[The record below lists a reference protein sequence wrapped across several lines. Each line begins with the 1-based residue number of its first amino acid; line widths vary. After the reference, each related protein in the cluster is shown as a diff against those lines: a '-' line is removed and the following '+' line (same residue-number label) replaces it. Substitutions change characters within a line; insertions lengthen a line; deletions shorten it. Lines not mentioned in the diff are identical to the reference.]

1 MKLTLEHKSYEYP
14 FTSKMYS
21 FMPIITVSLFS
32 GRTQRDKDRLA
43 ESITESVCKIL
54 RVDKKEVIVVFQ
66 EAPSGN
72 WYAEGKRL

>member
-1 MKLTLEHKSYEYP
+1 M
-14 FTSKMYS
+14 
-21 FMPIITVSLFS
+21 SLFS

-54 RVDKKEVIVVFQ
+54 GVDKKEVIVVFQ

>member
-1 MKLTLEHKSYEYP
+1 M
-14 FTSKMYS
+14 
-21 FMPIITVSLFS
+21 SLFS
-32 GRTQRDKDRLA
+32 GRTQRYKDRL

-54 RVDKKEVIVVFQ
+54 GVEKKEVIVVFQ